1 MARIDHSQ
9 YGARGRA
16 VCAPLKHPSL
26 RGGSVGH
33 KTLHGVPRFSRV
45 AGVVLGWADR
55 LPGRGQPGPP
65 PRHPIT
71 SAALAMTRPVCSRSP
86 MTSPLD
92 SGACGGGHADT
103 EQPAPASGQ
112 TQAAAT
118 GGSQPASNRLL
129 VQVHDRDT
137 AHRLARRLT
146 GQGLPDVEL
155 RTLHAAQVPLR
166 SHVQGWVAVEFFPG
180 EGARPTSEGEQQMAF
195 MRAHIEHADGFLE
208 LAAANTRMLSVISDS
223 PTAIDLTS
231 TFIDPRGLVLCDP
244 ELLIADALGL
254 PTVEVTE
261 VTRYRRL
268 TLLAKDAR
276 IEKVILP
283 PEENLDSHFRW
294 VAIWIQAARG

>member
-1 MARIDHSQ
+1 
-9 YGARGRA
+9 
-16 VCAPLKHPSL
+16 
-26 RGGSVGH
+26 
-33 KTLHGVPRFSRV
+33 
-45 AGVVLGWADR
+45 
-55 LPGRGQPGPP
+55 
-65 PRHPIT
+65 
-71 SAALAMTRPVCSRSP
+71 

-103 EQPAPASGQ
+103 EQPAPA
-112 TQAAAT
+112 
-118 GGSQPASNRLL
+118 QPASNRLL
-129 VQVHDRDT
+129 AQVHDRDT

-195 MRAHIEHADGFLE
+195 MRAHVEHADGFLE
-208 LAAANTRMLSVISDS
+208 PAAANTRTLSVISDP

-244 ELLIADALGL
+244 ELLIGDALGL
-254 PTVEVTE
+254 PTVEVTQ

-276 IEKVILP
+276 IEKVIFP
-283 PEENLDSHFRW
+283 PEENLDSHFRR
-294 VAIWIQAARG
+294 VAIWIQAAKG